1 MHFTS
6 ALWLSLIPAA
16 LAASIGRR
24 GYSSPGVT
32 TASIGKLPNGAW
44 AENLAVR
51 ANGQLLVTLLTAPEI
66 YQIDPFGSHETKLV
80 ETLPIGTGGLL
91 GITEIQHDVF
101 AVVAGNI
108 SLSGSFSVWKVDVNH
123 TPARSTKI
131 ADVPPAVL
139 LNGATSLNENGSA
152 ILVADA
158 GAGVV
163 YRVDTE
169 TGNYTVVLDDPTMKI
184 AANATLQVGVN
195 GLHIRGDYLYY
206 TSSTQGLFA
215 RIAIH
220 PDGTAASPAEIVAH
234 NAVFD
239 DDFTFDRAG
248 NAYVATNADNTVQ
261 RITPAGNAT
270 IVAGNID
277 SALFAG
283 GTAAQFGR
291 TAADAAVL
299 YVTTDGRFTNAA
311 GTTVLGTGGVVAIHG
326 LD

>member
-1 MHFTS
+1 M
-6 ALWLSLIPAA
+6 WLSLTPTA

-32 TASIGKLPNGAW
+32 TASIGKLPNGSW

-51 ANGQLLVTLLTAPEI
+51 ANGQLLVTLITAPEI
-66 YQIDPFGSHETKLV
+66 HQIDPFGSHETKLV
-80 ETLPIGTGGLL
+80 ETLPVAGGLL

-101 AVVAGNI
+101 AVVAGNT

-123 TPARSTKI
+123 TPAKSTKI
-131 ADVPPAVL
+131 ADVLPAVI
-139 LNGATSLNENGSA
+139 LNGATPLYDNCSA
-152 ILVADA
+152 ILVADS

-184 AANATLQVGVN
+184 AANASIPFGVN
-195 GLHIRGDYLYY
+195 GLHIRGCYLYY
-206 TSSTQGLFA
+206 TSTTQGLFS
-215 RIAIH
+215 RIAIR
-220 PDGTAASPAEIVAH
+220 PDGTAAGPAEVIAH

-248 NAYVATNADNTVQ
+248 NAYVATNANNTVQ
-261 RITPAGNAT
+261 RITPAGKVT
-270 IVAGNID
+270 VVAGNID

-283 GTAAQFGR
+283 ATAAQFGR

-299 YVTTDGRFTNAA
+299 YVTTDGHFTDAA

-326 LD
+326 LE